1 MKHIVNIASPQATK
15 ENAFGCNWDLI
26 ALARTWL
33 CHHKHVDRRNVGQMV
48 VQEATPGRGGDF
60 GPPRHVSPNRG
71 PADLDAEFEQLSW
84 VYLSDRPGFDLPSA
98 RTLHPAV

>member
-1 MKHIVNIASPQATK
+1 MLLAVTGIS
-15 ENAFGCNWDLI
+15 LI
-26 ALARTWL
+26 ALARAWL
-33 CHHKHVDRRNVGQMV
+33 CHHKHVDRRKVGQMV

-71 PADLDAEFEQLSW
+71 LADLDAEFEQLSW
-84 VYLSDRPGFDLPSA
+84 VYLSDRPGFELPSA

>member
-1 MKHIVNIASPQATK
+1 MLLAVTAIS
-15 ENAFGCNWDLI
+15 LI
-26 ALARTWL
+26 ALARGWL
-33 CHHKHVDRRNVGQMV
+33 CHHKPVDRRKVGRMV

-71 PADLDAEFEQLSW
+71 LADLDAEFEQLSQ
-84 VYLSDRPGFDLPSA
+84 VYLSNRLWFELPSA

>member
-1 MKHIVNIASPQATK
+1 MLLAVTGIS
-15 ENAFGCNWDLI
+15 LI
-26 ALARTWL
+26 ALARA
-33 CHHKHVDRRNVGQMV
+33 CKHVDRRNVGQMV

-71 PADLDAEFEQLSW
+71 LADLDAEFEQLSW